1 MALTRIK
8 VDNLSTAVLDKIR
21 ELSIDSSTAL
31 SLFSVTDNGG
41 DGSLTYNSSTG
52 VIEYTGPSAAEVR
65 AHLSAGG
72 DLAYDSATGQF
83 SIDVSQ
89 SYTKANFDSD
99 LGLANTGQ
107 LPEGSNLYYTTARV
121 DGAFDN
127 RLATKTTDDL
137 TEGSNLYHTSARVN
151 TLIDTRVT
159 KTFVDNL
166 NVDADTLD
174 GLNSTQFLRSDSDT
188 TLSADLTV
196 DSNLTVGGILY
207 GPSIFYIDPSPI
219 DSDAGKVVIRGDLQV
234 DGTTTTV
241 NSTTVTIN
249 DKNLVLADS
258 AADSAEA
265 DGAGLTIGGASA
277 TFTYSSSNDGFI
289 TNKDL
294 FVNTNRVLTT
304 ADEGSGNGLDADT
317 VDGQEYEDIIS
328 EATALAIALG

>member
-8 VDNLSTAVLDKIR
+8 VDNLSTAVLNKIR
-21 ELSIDSSTAL
+21 ELSIDSSAAL
-31 SLFSVTDNGG
+31 NLFSVNDNGG

-52 VIEYTGPSAAEVR
+52 VIEYTGPSATEVR
-65 AHLSAGG
+65 SHFAAGG
-72 DLAYDSATGQF
+72 DLTYDSATGRF
-83 SIDVSQ
+83 SVVV
-89 SYTKANFDSD
+89 YTSADFDSD
-99 LGLANTGQ
+99 LYHTNTTFLA
-107 LPEGSNLYYTTARV
+107 EGSNLYYTTARA
-121 DGAFDN
+121 DSAFDD

-137 TEGSNLYHTSARVN
+137 TEGTNLYHTSGRVN

-188 TLSADLTV
+188 RLSADLTV
-196 DSNLTVGGILY
+196 DSNLTIGGILY
-207 GPSIFYIDPSPI
+207 GPSTFYIDPIPI
-219 DSDAGKVVIRGDLQV
+219 NDNGGKVVIKGDLQV

-241 NSTTVTIN
+241 NSTTVSIN

-317 VDGQEYEDIIS
+317 VDGQEYADIIS